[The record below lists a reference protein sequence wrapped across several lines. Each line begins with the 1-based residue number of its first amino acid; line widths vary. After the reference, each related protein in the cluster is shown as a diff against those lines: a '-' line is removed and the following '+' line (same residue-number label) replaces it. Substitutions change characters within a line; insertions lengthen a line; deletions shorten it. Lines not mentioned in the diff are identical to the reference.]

1 MRFLLVLIVAAFA
14 TTFLPENASA
24 AEGGNHYVR
33 TTEKIVIPW
42 GGAVIPPGADISVRY
57 DSGDSWI
64 TYSPSVYPKIKKSA
78 ATLEEEIIFN
88 PTVEGIANQLTATYN
103 RFPLNGP
110 LLYVG
115 VIRPNAS
122 GIVISKGESVQIG
135 MREGDYYLIF
145 TKKVNAGLVPVGAI
159 DVSNIALQSGQPLH
173 VPPVP
178 TQETSAES
186 SHPPP
191 PPPHAGH
198 LYGKLKIPYTLAGK
212 ELPAGGFVILA
223 YDAGDS
229 WILGGPSAHG
239 QSISKEAVEPIER
252 MNYFTRLAGRITE
265 PTTVYK
271 LMPDVVGVTKT
282 LKQGEAFATLNPS
295 IKVGDEVSISA
306 REGDDYLIQFAPAGG
321 MIKFG
326 RVPVSTVEVTYGDPN
341 SGSPVFVAPVPQ
353 NPVANAPE
361 RPEASGSTS
370 HVLQFIAFA
379 VCAAG
384 LGWFFLARRAR
395 VGLSASSQAPSDLSA
410 AVKARFPA
418 NRIYFVSDDVRR
430 YLNISSTDDVPAMRE
445 NYDEWWD
452 RMLQMYPAPPRDD
465 GEREQREAGFWDMYA
480 EHFKITNASG
490 RLSLRPKQD
499 ILDFFKS
506 WEKWVF
512 RDYFAATGVIRK
524 TIVEE
529 SIRLVVD
536 VANANAIITYG
547 SNTSVSNNEK
557 RQAIEKAE
565 NAESNFVQIT
575 LPAHYEKW
583 GGWFFF
589 HIQEAFNKRNQ
600 TKPPFGPQNPTTPP
614 NHPAQPDLSHRP
626 IT

>member
-1 MRFLLVLIVAAFA
+1 MRFLLVLIVAASA

-57 DSGDSWI
+57 DAGDSWI

-103 RFPLNGP
+103 RFPLSGP

-115 VIRPNAS
+115 VIRPSAS
-122 GIVISKGESVQIG
+122 GIVIAKGESVQIG

-145 TKKVNAGLVPVGAI
+145 TKKVNAGLVPVGSI
-159 DVSNIALQSGQPLH
+159 DISNIALQSGQPLH

-229 WILGGPSAHG
+229 WILGGPTAHG

-295 IKVGDEVSISA
+295 IKVGDEVSITA

-321 MIKFG
+321 MIKLG

-341 SGSPVFVAPVPQ
+341 SGAPVFVAPVPQ

-370 HVLQFIAFA
+370 HVFQFIAVA

-384 LGWFFLARRAR
+384 LGWWFFKRLNRP
-395 VGLSASSQAPSDLSA
+395 VGLSAKSEHAGTLSD
-410 AVKARFPA
+410 AVKARFPST
-418 NRIYFVSDDVRR
+418 RIFFVSDEIRR
-430 YLNISSTDDVPAMRE
+430 HLNIAPTADSPGFRE
-445 NYDEWWD
+445 DYNDWWD
-452 RMLQMYPAPPRDD
+452 RMLKMYPAPPGTDV
-465 GEREQREAGFWDMYA
+465 ERQKREAGFWDMYA
-480 EHFKITNASG
+480 KHFEVTDASG
-490 RLSLRPKQD
+490 RPALRPKQE
-499 ILDFFKS
+499 ILDYFQR
-506 WEKWVF
+506 WEKWIF
-512 RDYFAATGVIRK
+512 RKFYAATGETRQK

-529 SIRLVVD
+529 AVRHIVD
-536 VANANAIITYG
+536 VADAKAMITVG
-547 SNTSVSNNEK
+547 SNTSLSNTQK
-557 RQAIEKAE
+557 RAAIEKAE
-565 NAESNFVQIT
+565 SAESNFVQT
-575 LPAHYEKW
+575 TVPAHFEKW
-583 GGWFFF
+583 GGWFFGR
-589 HIQEAFNKRNQ
+589 IEDAFNRRYQK
-600 TKPPFGPQNPTTPP
+600 TPP
-614 NHPAQPDLSHRP
+614 YGPSSAGTRRKPAA
-626 IT
+626 T